1 MFRMLTFGKNTH
13 SQLSVEIILSQ
24 GIILNA
30 AIIGSFS
37 IPDIAIETNAMSAS
51 LFFIKISF
59 INSLAKLLIHS
70 EKGE

>member
-1 MFRMLTFGKNTH
+1 MFRILNFGKNIH

-37 IPDIAIETNAMSAS
+37 IPDIAAETNAMSTS

-59 INSLAKLLIHS
+59 INHLTKILIHS
-70 EKGE
+70 EKNE